1 MMKRRWLAIAATAV
15 LVLGLAGCGG
25 SNSGSSSGA
34 GTKANGSKSSVTQF
48 DLDQVIYDQEGV
60 TVTATGYQMTD
71 NGNDKLLISVKNDTE
86 YNVAVD
92 ETSITVNGFVE
103 STYIMGLEAFE
114 IEMTLSDLE
123 VMGYD
128 SAQEFLESRYYMTEP
143 GETKDFEISVAFGD
157 NELPYIGKVQQIQI
171 SMDAMKFTDMENEE
185 NLGAEEMPDGEVV
198 TIETEEFDGELKLPE
213 MDGTEIY
220 NQNGIRIVALGMEY
234 DSDYQELDIGL
245 CIENNSEQSIS
256 LFSNQASVND
266 FMQDAGIGLYGDL
279 LSGQKI
285 ITSLELRNMT
295 DIEKVEDVESLECT
309 IEINNAETYDLIDTV
324 TYTYEK

>member
-15 LVLGLAGCGG
+15 IVLGLAGCGG

-48 DLDQVIYDQEGV
+48 DLDQVLYDQEGV

-71 NGNDKLLISVKNDTE
+71 NGNDKLLISVKNDTDYE
-86 YNVAVD
+86 VAVD
-92 ETSITVNGFVE
+92 ETSISVNGFVE
-103 STYIMGLEAFE
+103 STYIMGLEAYE
-114 IEMTLSDLE
+114 IEMVLSDLE
-123 VMGYD
+123 TMGYD
-128 SAQEFLESRYYMTEP
+128 SAQDFLDTMYYMTGP
-143 GETKDFEISVAFGD
+143 GETKDFEISVVFGD
-157 NELPYIGKVQQIQI
+157 DELPYIGKVQQIQI
-171 SMDAMKFTDMENEE
+171 SMDAMKFTDMENEV

-198 TIETEEFDGELKLPE
+198 TIETGEFDGELKLPE

-220 NQNGIRIVALGMEY
+220 NQDGIRIVELGMEY
-234 DSDYQELDIGL
+234 DAEYQELDVNL
-245 CIENNSEQSIS
+245 YIENNSEQSMS
-256 LFSNQASVND
+256 LFSDQASVND
-266 FMQDAGIGLYGDL
+266 FMQDVGIGLYGDL

-285 ITSLELRNMT
+285 ITSLEIRNMT

-309 IEINNAETYDLIDTV
+309 IEIENADTYDLIDTV

>member
-1 MMKRRWLAIAATAV
+1 MMKRRWLAIAAAAV

-143 GETKDFEISVAFGD
+143 GETKDFEISVVFGD

-309 IEINNAETYDLIDTV
+309 IEINNADTYDLIDTV